1 MHKIFLLTIK
11 TTGHMLH
18 CMKKNIMEKKLKR
31 TEIRSKL
38 LQTGLRLF
46 TENGFNGTGI
56 KEIVDEVGVPKGSF
70 YNYFKSKEDF
80 TVEVIQFYSNNLSLL
95 WDGSLKSG
103 PKEPLQ
109 ALRHSFAMI
118 ISHHEQ
124 SKVKTGCLIGNLAA
138 EISEASDLCRQKM
151 HHATIVWKNRV
162 SKQIRQGQAMGTIR
176 DDISTD
182 ALTEFIWN
190 AWEGALLNM
199 KIVNST
205 EPVKDCINIL
215 FDFFLKP

>member
-1 MHKIFLLTIK
+1 
-11 TTGHMLH
+11 
-18 CMKKNIMEKKLKR
+18 MKKRTKKTEAR
-31 TEIRSKL
+31 TNL

-46 TENGFNGTGI
+46 AENGFNGTGI
-56 KEIVDEVGVPKGSF
+56 KGIVDEVGVPKGSF

-80 TVEVIQFYSNNLSLL
+80 TVEIIQFYSDNLSIL
-95 WDGSLKSG
+95 WDDFLKSG
-103 PKEPLQ
+103 PKDPLES
-109 ALRHSFAMI
+109 LKHSFEMI

-124 SKVKTGCLIGNLAA
+124 SEVKTGCLIGNLAA

-151 HHATIVWKNRV
+151 HHATTVWTDRV
-162 SKQIRQGQAMGTIR
+162 SKQISQGQAMGTIR
-176 DDISTD
+176 VDISAD

-205 EPVKDCINIL
+205 APVKECISLL
-215 FDFFLKP
+215 FNFFLKP